1 MKDSHPKPQNPTSRA
16 FLEQAYNLKT
26 LEDAMSFYD
35 QWADDYDEQMETGLG
50 YVAPKR
56 LAEKL
61 AGHIEDKT
69 AYVLD
74 VGCGTGLTSRYLS
87 EFGFKR
93 IDGIDINA
101 AMLDVARQRRIYS
114 DLLEA
119 DITQDLEIGS
129 GRYGAIISTG
139 TFTLGHVGA
148 DALDE
153 LIRVL
158 KPGGLLACTI
168 HKDVFGPLG
177 FREAF
182 ERFESHGTLQQ
193 IERSAE
199 PYFRDGAPDGL
210 YCLYSKL

>member
-1 MKDSHPKPQNPTSRA
+1 MKDSHPKPENPASRA

-35 QWADDYDEQMETGLG
+35 QWADDYDEQMEAGLG

-61 AGHIEDKT
+61 AGHLEDKS

-87 EFGFKR
+87 DLGFSR

-101 AMLDVARQRRIYS
+101 SMLDVARQRRIFM
-114 DLLEA
+114 DLFEA

-158 KPGGLLACTI
+158 KPQGLLACTI

-182 ERFESHGTLQQ
+182 ERFEQHETLEQV
-193 IERSAE
+193 ERTADQ
-199 PYFRDGAPDGL
+199 YFRDGPPDGL
-210 YCLYSKL
+210 YCLYRKT

>member
-1 MKDSHPKPQNPTSRA
+1 MKDKRPKPEDPTSRA

-56 LAEKL
+56 LAGKL
-61 AGHIEDKT
+61 AGHLDDRT
-69 AYVLD
+69 AYLLD
-74 VGCGTGLTSRYLS
+74 VGCGTGLTSRHLT
-87 EFGFKR
+87 ELGFSR

-101 AMLDVARQRRIYS
+101 SMLDVARQRRIFA
-114 DLLEA
+114 DLFEA

-168 HKDVFGPLG
+168 HKEVFDPLG

-182 ERFESHGTLQQ
+182 ERFENHGTLQQ
-193 IERSAE
+193 IERTAE

-210 YCLYSKL
+210 YCIHRKS